1 MDFPK
6 ALGKLNK
13 LFVIVFLQ
21 FGAVWKIPDW
31 FSARLCSFNPNKV
44 QALKKCSDEPL
55 IKLTLQSIFPGQARL
70 GWLLVLEFV
79 KCSRLL
85 SLWII
90 LSEARDGP
98 GLHSCLG
105 ICQCL
110 IPELWKRK
118 PRKLRK
124 VHREFSNLKTQCMA
138 LLLCTVSVVELQRKM
153 LVRKWTYPLGN
164 NGRNTQYGETVKFR
178 AWMAFAH

>member
-1 MDFPK
+1 MEFDQMPWIWNLSLYFLIPYFSTLVPQSDTYLCASLTYLSMDFPK

-31 FSARLCSFNPNKV
+31 FSARQCSFNPNKV

-55 IKLTLQSIFPGQARL
+55 IKLTLQSIFPGLARL

-98 GLHSCLG
+98 GLGFLPGYMSVPHSRAVKMKAKEIKESAQG
-105 ICQCL
+105 IL
-110 IPELWKRK
+110 
-118 PRKLRK
+118 
-124 VHREFSNLKTQCMA
+124 
-138 LLLCTVSVVELQRKM
+138 
-153 LVRKWTYPLGN
+153 
-164 NGRNTQYGETVKFR
+164 
-178 AWMAFAH
+178 